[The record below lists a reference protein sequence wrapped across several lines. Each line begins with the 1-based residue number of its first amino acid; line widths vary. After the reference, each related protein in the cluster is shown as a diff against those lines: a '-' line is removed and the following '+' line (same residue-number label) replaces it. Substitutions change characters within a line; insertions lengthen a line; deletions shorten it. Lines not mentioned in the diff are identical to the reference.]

1 MSASVGMTKECV
13 PAVVRTVETLAAV
26 SSVSLNA
33 LLVYVVL
40 RCNTNDLRAYSKLI
54 LCNCAADT
62 LFTVASYVSEIV
74 PTFPSF

>member
-1 MSASVGMTKECV
+1 MSAAVGITHECV
-13 PAVVRTVETLAAV
+13 PAVLRTIETLAAV
-26 SSVSLNA
+26 FSVSLNA

-40 RCNTNDLRAYSKLI
+40 RCKTVDLRAYSKLI

-74 PTFPSF
+74 RTFPSA